1 MNMIETQAAGLPEF
15 LSGLTPPPVEHDAA
29 IRRNQHIIATL
40 RAIRP
45 LMHKLGDMPD
55 MPDVPQMI
63 VEGQRRAQR
72 LGRLDELVGIAD
84 FIGNASLLECKHI
97 INELI
102 DRTSTIT
109 GCATELENA
118 VCSLSRSI
126 EIDGDVDGDA
136 EDSLR
141 AYMEGRN

>member
-15 LSGLTPPPVEHDAA
+15 LPGLTPPPVEHDAA

-45 LMHKLGDMPD
+45 LMNKLGD

-63 VEGQRRAQR
+63 VEGQRKAQR
-72 LGRLDELVGIAD
+72 LGRLDELVEIAD

-102 DRTSTIT
+102 GS
-109 GCATELENA
+109 G
-118 VCSLSRSI
+118 
-126 EIDGDVDGDA
+126 
-136 EDSLR
+136 
-141 AYMEGRN
+141 